1 MVQLAGLSI
10 DTAVPVRKNR
20 SESVM
25 AKKNNKKKVW
35 MIALGIIAIA
45 LLYLKFSGQSHEAPS
60 PRYDIDKTGAGAVVD
75 FTSSTNQIHSAV
87 DETLKKNNLTVRD
100 SKEMIKEVPRQK
112 VEGLFRWH
120 TRQLMVTIPE
130 EMSAERVQQVLQTGV
145 QSIGAQVFSIQP
157 DNYQGV
163 PAVRLDIGLKDNIAG
178 DDIAIISDRVYLT
191 KEKTTKIV
199 TQKPEIKGRGQM
211 AIVIDDFGYSKEPID
226 AFAGIA
232 RPLTFAV
239 LPYRSF
245 SNEAASRGLS
255 SGHQII
261 LHLPMEPMAQA
272 EQSEKVTITVSMSD
286 SEIKEVTQKAIHSI
300 PGLIGVNNHQGSR
313 ATADRR
319 VMKAVLGEL
328 KGNSLFFFDSR
339 TSSQSVGTETARQ
352 MGIRTEENQL
362 FIDNTDEVSAVKAKL
377 RTAQDMAIKYGSVI
391 VIGHAR
397 MNTAIAVSEMVAE
410 LEAKGIQL
418 VFLSQMVK

>member
-1 MVQLAGLSI
+1 
-10 DTAVPVRKNR
+10 
-20 SESVM
+20 
-25 AKKNNKKKVW
+25 
-35 MIALGIIAIA
+35 
-45 LLYLKFSGQSHEAPS
+45 
-60 PRYDIDKTGAGAVVD
+60 
-75 FTSSTNQIHSAV
+75 
-87 DETLKKNNLTVRD
+87 
-100 SKEMIKEVPRQK
+100 
-112 VEGLFRWH
+112 
-120 TRQLMVTIPE
+120 
-130 EMSAERVQQVLQTGV
+130 
-145 QSIGAQVFSIQP
+145 
-157 DNYQGV
+157 
-163 PAVRLDIGLKDNIAG
+163 
-178 DDIAIISDRVYLT
+178 
-191 KEKTTKIV
+191 
-199 TQKPEIKGRGQM
+199 
-211 AIVIDDFGYSKEPID
+211 
-226 AFAGIA
+226 
-232 RPLTFAV
+232 
-239 LPYRSF
+239 
-245 SNEAASRGLS
+245 
-255 SGHQII
+255 
-261 LHLPMEPMAQA
+261 
-272 EQSEKVTITVSMSD
+272 MSD